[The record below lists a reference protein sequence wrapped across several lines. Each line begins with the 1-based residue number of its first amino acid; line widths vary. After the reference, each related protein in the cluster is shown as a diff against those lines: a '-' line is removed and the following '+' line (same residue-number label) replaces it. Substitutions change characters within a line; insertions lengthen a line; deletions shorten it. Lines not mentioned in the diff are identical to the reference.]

1 MGRSGP
7 REGRALLS
15 APLCS
20 KLGGDTADTACHLQP
35 CQDQVLLSSPQGA
48 PHHHSRGQWG
58 QRAGDSLRGG
68 SLATTLSK
76 TQPAANLP
84 PFLFLNKHASGS
96 SQSLSFLLVAKARMG
111 VEQGVWVIQPG
122 VQDTILPPLLGS
134 GVSTTG
140 PSPLQ
145 MGRLCSLRSAGTCSR
160 PQGGSPHMSYYVG
173 WGVGLRKR
181 GGPGSRGRDLG
192 L

>member
-1 MGRSGP
+1 
-7 REGRALLS
+7 
-15 APLCS
+15 
-20 KLGGDTADTACHLQP
+20 
-35 CQDQVLLSSPQGA
+35 
-48 PHHHSRGQWG
+48 
-58 QRAGDSLRGG
+58 
-68 SLATTLSK
+68 
-76 TQPAANLP
+76 
-84 PFLFLNKHASGS
+84 
-96 SQSLSFLLVAKARMG
+96 MG
-111 VEQGVWVIQPG
+111 VEQGVWVIQAG